1 MMTDEHKSIN
11 VTFDVTL
18 EEKSWGSSIYN
29 LDVLINGKR
38 TGIVI
43 EAGSGGG
50 SVESDITLFYGDI
63 LGVYMEG
70 NIKVPPNDSS
80 RLSPVLYEIRIK
92 GNIRHLKKYVVENIK
107 EILDIVYPHVQALK
121 DEISGSVDV
130 IRQVLEE
137 NEENNPTNHSR
148 RTKR

>member
-63 LGVYMEG
+63 FGVYMEG

-137 NEENNPTNHSR
+137 DEE
-148 RTKR
+148 

>member
-1 MMTDEHKSIN
+1 MTDEHKSIN

-43 EAGSGGG
+43 EAESGGG
-50 SVESDITLFYGDI
+50 SVGGDITLFYGDI
-63 LGVYMEG
+63 HDVYMEG
-70 NIKVPPNDSS
+70 RIKIPFGDPSCLSS
-80 RLSPVLYEIRIK
+80 IPYEIRIK
-92 GNIRHLKKYVVENIK
+92 GNIRHLKKYVVENIR
-107 EILDIVYPHVQALK
+107 EILDNIYPHIRDLK

-130 IRQVLEE
+130 IREVLGEDE
-137 NEENNPTNHSR
+137 
-148 RTKR
+148 K